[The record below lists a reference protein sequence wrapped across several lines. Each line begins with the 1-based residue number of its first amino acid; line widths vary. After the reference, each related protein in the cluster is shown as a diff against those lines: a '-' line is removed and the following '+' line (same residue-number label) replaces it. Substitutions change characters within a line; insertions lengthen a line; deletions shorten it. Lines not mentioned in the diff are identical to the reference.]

1 MCDTI
6 VATPAYTKN
15 GKMLF
20 AKNSDRSPNEP
31 QFLQHIPAKDY
42 DLQKT
47 PTLALTYVAVPQVEH
62 TFEITIS
69 RPSWMWGAE
78 FGFNEFGLNIGNE
91 AVFTK
96 EKYVKTDGVT
106 GMDMLRLALERC
118 RSAKEALDFLTDF
131 IEKYPQGGNCGY
143 GKKFYYHNSFLI
155 ADSSDAYVLET
166 AGKYWVWKK
175 VKDFFA
181 ISNCLCLESYDACS
195 AGLVENAIK
204 NGWCK
209 SKTDFNFVKCYT
221 EPLFT
226 KFAKGRERRVKA
238 MELLGEGAPDVKKF
252 ISILRSHA
260 GKAERGYQEVGSI
273 CMHAGGV
280 IGDQTTASYV
290 AEIDGADSVYFVTG
304 ASLPCISLF
313 KPYVL
318 GKTSTS
324 RKTAKIKKASD
335 IG

>member
-1 MCDTI
+1 M
-6 VATPAYTKN
+6 
-15 GKMLF
+15 
-20 AKNSDRSPNEP
+20 
-31 QFLQHIPAKDY
+31 
-42 DLQKT
+42 
-47 PTLALTYVAVPQVEH
+47 PTRRTLTFWKP
-62 TFEITIS
+62 
-69 RPSWMWGAE
+69 
-78 FGFNEFGLNIGNE
+78 LGN
-91 AVFTK
+91 T
-96 EKYVKTDGVT
+96 
-106 GMDMLRLALERC
+106 
-118 RSAKEALDFLTDF
+118 
-131 IEKYPQGGNCGY
+131 GY
-143 GKKFYYHNSFLI
+143 GKGERL
-155 ADSSDAYVLET
+155 
-166 AGKYWVWKK
+166 
-175 VKDFFA
+175 FA

-209 SKTDFNFVKCYT
+209 SKADFNFVKCYT